1 MQEHLEITPHRLA
14 LATTYNAIKVVPTV
28 VDSWLLNRSSSK
40 NLVTLGADNLSLL
53 TFILKLARNRASTQR
68 PIYTV
73 IATSGDLRVFTA
85 GYTFLKDW
93 RYNITSIIALEHHTS
108 LCQSKHRYRRLQNS
122 KSLLKAN
129 CRH

>member
-28 VDSWLLNRSSSK
+28 VDSWLLNRRTSK
-40 NLVTLGADNLSLL
+40 NLVTLGADYLSLL

-73 IATSGDLRVFTA
+73 IATSGE
-85 GYTFLKDW
+85 YLKQATHSLKIGA
-93 RYNITSIIALEHHTS
+93 ITSLPLSHLNTTLHYVSRGIVTADSRILNRCLRLNAEH
-108 LCQSKHRYRRLQNS
+108 
-122 KSLLKAN
+122 
-129 CRH
+129 